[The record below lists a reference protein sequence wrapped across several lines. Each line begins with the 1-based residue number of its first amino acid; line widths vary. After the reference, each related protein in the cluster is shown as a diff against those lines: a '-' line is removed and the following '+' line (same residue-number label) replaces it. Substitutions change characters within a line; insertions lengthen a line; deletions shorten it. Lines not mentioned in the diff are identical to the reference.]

1 MQALDFIKTARDLV
15 DASGIGRPRETNL
28 RRAVSA
34 AYYALFHCLAQ
45 CCADTLVGGAG
56 SDRSQ
61 PAWNQAYR
69 ALQHRT
75 ARRRCERRAV
85 ITRFPDEIQDF
96 ASHFAYMQAKR
107 HDADYNPDASFS
119 KADVAQGIDDAE
131 RAIMLFNE
139 APIRDRRAFAVYVL
153 LDIRNA

>member
-1 MQALDFIKTARDLV
+1 MQALDFIKTARDLA
-15 DASGIGRPRETNL
+15 DAGGRGRPRETNL
-28 RRAVSA
+28 RRAVST

-61 PAWNQAYR
+61 PAWNQTYR

-75 ARRRCERRAV
+75 ARQRCERQLIR
-85 ITRFPDEIQDF
+85 RFPDEIR
-96 ASHFAYMQAKR
+96 HFARQFAELQGMR
-107 HDADYNPDASFS
+107 HYADYNPDASFS
-119 KADVAQGIDDAE
+119 KADVLQYIATAE
-131 RAIMLFNE
+131 NAIRYFSE